1 MADQDE
7 KDPIEHWT
15 AILIAIV
22 TVIAAVVAWRASVA
36 ADGAGDE
43 DYDGLRAVVN
53 VQEVQTLGTVEAY
66 QHAQAYANY
75 RRYSEISYSIG
86 EELKGTTGAKQKEL
100 QEQQSEADAM
110 VDSKL
115 KMFPNKFMD
124 RNEKYHTDSEVG
136 EYVAAEAKTRDL
148 DPDPHFKQAEVLR
161 AKAENLLLRVVFMSL
176 GLVCLTLV
184 ETFEGGARKGMLL
197 LGVLLSLA
205 GIVYSFLIE
214 GGKL

>member
-1 MADQDE
+1 MSEQDD

-53 VQEVQTLGTVEAY
+53 VQEVQTLSTVEAN

-75 RRYSEISYSIG
+75 RKYDENAWAIG
-86 EELKGTTGAKQKEL
+86 EDLEGATGARRKEL
-100 QEQQSEADAM
+100 EQQKAEAEALVDA
-110 VDSKL
+110 KL
-115 KMFPNKFMD
+115 TMFPQKYMD
-124 RNEKYHTDSEVG
+124 RTLKYHTDAEIG
-136 EYVAAEAKTRDL
+136 ELVAAEAKARDL
-148 DPDPHFKQAEVLR
+148 EPEPHFIAAEGLR
-161 AKAENLLLRVVFMSL
+161 AKAENLLMGVVIMSL

-184 ETFEGGARKGMLL
+184 ESLEGSGRKGMLGV
-197 LGVLLSLA
+197 GVLLGIA
-205 GIVYSFLIE
+205 GAIYSVMVE
-214 GGKL
+214 MGKL